1 MKRRIVMFAVFAAIC
16 LVLLPFWALQTKGGA
31 DASPESSVPAEDQ
44 QGLELFQINCAACHT
59 LAAAGTD
66 GQVGPNL
73 DQLLGTGEK
82 TPTTVKSNRDRVLNA
97 VENGLGGRM
106 PPGIVQGAQA
116 NAVADFVA
124 DNLAYVGSSTAPSSA
139 TTPSP

>member
-1 MKRRIVMFAVFAAIC
+1 MKRPIVMFAVFAAIC

-31 DASPESSVPAEDQ
+31 DASPEASVSAEDQ
-44 QGLELFQINCAACHT
+44 QGLELFQINCASCHT

-82 TPTTVKSNRDRVLNA
+82 SPTTVKSNRDRVLNA
-97 VENGLGGRM
+97 VENGLGGIM
-106 PPGIVQGAQA
+106 PPGLVKGSQA
-116 NAVADFVA
+116 NAVAGFVA
-124 DNLAYVGSSTAPSSA
+124 DNVAYVGGSTAPSTA
-139 TTPSP
+139 TSPSP